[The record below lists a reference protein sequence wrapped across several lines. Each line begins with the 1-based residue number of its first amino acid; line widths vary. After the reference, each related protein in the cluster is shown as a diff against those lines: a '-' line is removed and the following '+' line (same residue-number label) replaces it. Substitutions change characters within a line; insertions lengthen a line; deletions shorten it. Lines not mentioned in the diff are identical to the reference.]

1 MSGPGDLAFA
11 LRVEGDRAELLR
23 RGASAVLIIRP
34 GAVRNIRIMALEG
47 FALVALGVATFAA
60 SPVVGLC
67 FIVPGLFVVV
77 KFGNRR
83 AAVARLAACYGRS
96 RFAGEAATYLADP
109 GGLRVEADGYAASWS
124 WERLAE
130 VRDHD
135 GGLMLVFDGK
145 VTVIDLPPS
154 AFTNV
159 DKAIVAERVGD
170 WIAGAGSGRAEV
182 GA

>member
-1 MSGPGDLAFA
+1 MSGTGDQAFA
-11 LRVEGDRAELLR
+11 LRVEGDRAEVLR
-23 RGASAVLIIRP
+23 RAASAVLSITP
-34 GAVRNIRIMALEG
+34 GAVRNLRI
-47 FALVALGVATFAA
+47 FAVLGLVFVALGVATFPA
-60 SPVVGLC
+60 SPVGALFVMA
-67 FIVPGLFVVV
+67 PGLFLVV
-77 KFGNRR
+77 KCGNRR
-83 AAVARLAACYGRS
+83 AAVARIAACYGRS

-145 VTVIDLPPS
+145 AMVIDLAPS
-154 AFTNV
+154 AFTSV

-170 WIAGAGSGRAEV
+170 WIARARSDRAEV
-182 GA
+182 SA